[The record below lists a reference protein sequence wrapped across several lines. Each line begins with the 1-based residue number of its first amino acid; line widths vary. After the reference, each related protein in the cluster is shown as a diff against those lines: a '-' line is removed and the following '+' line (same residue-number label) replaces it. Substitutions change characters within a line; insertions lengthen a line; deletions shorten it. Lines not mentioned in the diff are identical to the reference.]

1 MFEFSRDTQLQKNV
15 FREPAFFNDP
25 RFQPFVLFKRFG
37 YRQAEWLSGEIKK
50 EVYDNKNPVFLLR
63 LGAAGMAGGTFVQW
77 ARNSL
82 SDFFAGKDVY
92 DESYKHSIEGE
103 EYGLNDFIDSMA
115 AVGGFGIVSD
125 IIASESKW
133 RALEFAAKPVL
144 IQDASKAYSALQR
157 LVADT
162 GTFGPTWVTGQ
173 RAARNVAPVFGSVGR
188 RLLSRLETEGQRKNY
203 VKYRLTKIRPRILD
217 YLIEGNDRMANRLVR
232 EWNNSFPERPLTYD
246 DIDVD
251 AINKRLMTIYK
262 KEMSP

>member
-1 MFEFSRDTQLQKNV
+1 
-15 FREPAFFNDP
+15 
-25 RFQPFVLFKRFG
+25 
-37 YRQAEWLSGEIKK
+37 
-50 EVYDNKNPVFLLR
+50 
-63 LGAAGMAGGTFVQW
+63 
-77 ARNSL
+77 
-82 SDFFAGKDVY
+82 
-92 DESYKHSIEGE
+92 
-103 EYGLNDFIDSMA
+103 MA

-157 LVADT
+157 LVTDS